1 MTKSEQM
8 HDVYDNVQNCLAEAI
23 DSLKATKDEYA
34 LQIAEALES
43 AYDDVDDELDYWSEM
58 LEDEQRTREDRLK
71 AERMWYEDFERKRA
85 IEDAI

>member
-58 LEDEQRTREDRLK
+58 LEDEQRSREDRLE
-71 AERMWYEDFERKRA
+71 AERMWYEDFNYKLA